1 MAVTTITPL
10 ALVMDVASADL
21 PDAGDTS
28 VATGADGFSIA
39 ATAASEG
46 YGGNLLIKI
55 VAPTNAGTVTFTAGV
70 KPPSMRADLG
80 TLAVTMAADDVKYIV
95 VEQGRFQQTDG
106 TIDGIISG
114 AGADTMLMAAFRLPR
129 TV

>member
-1 MAVTTITPL
+1 
-10 ALVMDVASADL
+10 MDTASADL
-21 PDAGDTS
+21 PDAGATS

-55 VAPTNAGTVTFTAGV
+55 VAPTNAGTCTFTAGD
-70 KPPSMRADLG
+70 KPPAIRAGLG

-95 VEQGRFQQTDG
+95 VEQARFLQSDG
-106 TIDGIISG
+106 TITGIISG
-114 AGADTMLMAAFRLPR
+114 AGADTMLMSAFRLPR